1 MAVTRSYDWGN
12 VARDSGFRSRQDWAL
27 KWWIMLAVIL
37 SFAFHGLMIWS
48 FENLGWT
55 TTAPAFEERVVPER
69 LKINPELLKQQ
80 EAIREIPKDIAPV
93 NKPDVEMFKPDLDAF
108 DKASMIPENQEI
120 DLSPKVKEIQN
131 LVRAT
136 TPEEKKGTAKP
147 GGASLAEM
155 LSAAPPAAPSQA
167 EVASAMAAVKSSA
180 LAKPVSSK
188 QLMLDASPLGKG
200 DEKIGTELLDRLGG
214 NGNDPAA
221 SNTKV
226 RGFSNLDDLLAGG
239 GQVGGSTDPIL
250 MPTDLLFEFGSDQL
264 AEGARLSLM
273 KLGFLIQKNPQSLFI
288 IEGHTD
294 SIGTD
299 ESNLALSQR
308 RAAAVVDWLMNSLR
322 LSSDRIRAVGMG
334 ESKPIANP
342 NGTKE
347 EQALNRRVEIKVR
360 PRQ

>member
-37 SFAFHGLMIWS
+37 SFGFHALLIWS
-48 FENLGWT
+48 FENIEIAT
-55 TTAPAFEERVVPER
+55 ETPTFAERTIPER

-80 EAIREIPKDIAPV
+80 DAIREIPKDIAPV
-93 NKPDVEMFKPDLDAF
+93 DKPDIEAFKPDLDAF
-108 DKASMIPENQEI
+108 DKASMLPENQEI
-120 DLSPKVKEIQN
+120 DLTPKVKEIQN

-136 TPEEKKGTAKP
+136 SPEEMKGNARP
-147 GGASLAEM
+147 GGSALSEM
-155 LSAAPPAAPSQA
+155 LSAAPPAGPSQA
-167 EVASAMAAVKSSA
+167 DVASAMAAVKSSV
-180 LAKPVSSK
+180 LSKPVSSK

-200 DEKIGTELLDRLGG
+200 DAKIGMELLDSIG
-214 NGNDPAA
+214 NGNDRNA

-226 RGFSNLDDLLAGG
+226 KGFSNLEDLIAGG
-239 GQVGGSTDPIL
+239 GQVGGSTAPIL

-273 KLGFLIQKNPQSLFI
+273 KLGYLIQKNPQSLFI

-294 SIGTD
+294 SIGSN
-299 ESNLALSQR
+299 ESNQDLSQR
-308 RAAAVVDWLMNSLR
+308 RANAVVDWLINSLGLPPTR
-322 LSSDRIRAVGMG
+322 VRPMGMG
-334 ESKPIANP
+334 ESRLIADP

-360 PRQ
+360 ARQ

>member
-12 VARDSGFRSRQDWAL
+12 VARDSGFRSRRDWAL

-55 TTAPAFEERVVPER
+55 TTTPTFEERIIPER

-80 EAIREIPKDIAPV
+80 EAIREIPKEIAPV
-93 NKPDVEMFKPDLDAF
+93 NKPDLETFKPDLDAF
-108 DKASMIPENQEI
+108 DKTSMIPENQEI

-136 TPEEKKGTAKP
+136 TPDEKKGNAKP
-147 GGASLAEM
+147 GGPSLSEM
-155 LSAAPPAAPSQA
+155 LSAAPPSGPSPA

-188 QLMLDASPLGKG
+188 QLMLDAGAVGQS
-200 DEKIGTELLDRLGG
+200 EQKIGMELLDRIG

-221 SNTKV
+221 SSTKV

-239 GQVGGSTDPIL
+239 GQVGGSTAPIL

-264 AEGARLSLM
+264 AEGARLSMM

-294 SIGTD
+294 SIGSD
-299 ESNLALSQR
+299 ESNMGLSQR
-308 RAAAVVDWLMNSLR
+308 RAAAVVNWLMNSLR
-322 LSSDRIRAVGMG
+322 LTSDRIRAVGLG
-334 ESKPIANP
+334 ESKPIVNP

>member
-37 SFAFHGLMIWS
+37 SFGFHAFLIWS

-55 TTAPAFEERVVPER
+55 TDTPTFEERTIPER

-80 EAIREIPKDIAPV
+80 DAIREIPKDIAPV
-93 NKPDVEMFKPDLDAF
+93 NKPDIEAFKPDLDAF
-108 DKASMIPENQEI
+108 DKASMLPENQEI
-120 DLSPKVKEIQN
+120 DLTPKVKEIQN

-136 TPEEKKGTAKP
+136 SPDEKKGTAKP
-147 GGASLAEM
+147 GASALAEM
-155 LSAAPPAAPSQA
+155 LSAAPPAGPSQA
-167 EVASAMAAVKSSA
+167 DVASAMAAVKSSV
-180 LAKPVSSK
+180 LSKPVSSK

-200 DEKIGTELLDRLGG
+200 DQKIGMELLDSIGD
-214 NGNDPAA
+214 GNDRNA

-226 RGFSNLDDLLAGG
+226 KGFSNLDDLLAGG

-264 AEGARLSLM
+264 ADGARLSLM

-294 SIGTD
+294 SIG
-299 ESNLALSQR
+299 SNDSNQELSQR
-308 RAAAVVDWLMNSLR
+308 RANAVVDWLMNSLR
-322 LSSDRIRAVGMG
+322 LTSDRIRAVGMG
-334 ESKPIANP
+334 ESRPIADP

-347 EQALNRRVEIKVR
+347 DQALNRRVEIKVR